1 MKDCDNGTG
10 RIARLELGSEWMCKQ
25 VVLSS
30 LLVFVQSIIDDELEV
45 RALTRGRGG
54 GRLSMRHEGE
64 IRWFVRTRED
74 DGGFVGDIGDRAEG
88 NTLGAT
94 LRPGRKVR
102 RYSHHASRDK
112 IIDSFHLPFC
122 ATVGFLPPSGWSSF
136 SK

>member
-1 MKDCDNGTG
+1 MKDGDNGTG

-25 VVLSS
+25 VVLSP

-94 LRPGRKVR
+94 LRPGRIFP
-102 RYSHHASRDK
+102 SRVQRQDYRQ
-112 IIDSFHLPFC
+112 F
-122 ATVGFLPPSGWSSF
+122 SSPILRH
-136 SK
+136 SRLSAALRLVQLQ